1 MHQITELP
9 AWERLFKRIVWS
21 QIGDLKGLSILDFGS
36 GEGVTADHYAADNS
50 LTAVEPSDEMLSNA
64 WKDHEYTQ
72 IIGDVS
78 SLSVFYDILITQY
91 GKVIAK
97 LTNPFQNR
105 AAIAESLFEIL
116 PQTMTLEEARA
127 ERLNET

>member
-1 MHQITELP
+1 MSITATE
-9 AWERLFKRIVWS
+9 FKAN
-21 QIGDLKGLSILDFGS
+21 LSKYLLM
-36 GEGVTADHYAADNS
+36 AA
-50 LTAVEPSDEMLSNA
+50 TE
-64 WKDHEYTQ
+64 
-72 IIGDVS
+72 
-78 SLSVFYDILITQY
+78 DILITQY

-105 AAIAESLFEIL
+105 AAIL